1 MTPTRLGS
9 VDCETVINRAL
20 AFIELCP
27 GFALGVAP
35 PAGRRRSGAVGV
47 EPKNYDKIVIK
58 SLTLLLSPEKKAS
71 HPEQILS
78 N

>member
-1 MTPTRLGS
+1 
-9 VDCETVINRAL
+9 
-20 AFIELCP
+20 
-27 GFALGVAP
+27 LGVE
-35 PAGRRRSGAVGV
+35 R
-47 EPKNYDKIVIK
+47 KNYDEIVIN